1 MTDTPAIPAPIANGS
16 TPSLNKALAAVQA
29 EIPPV
34 AKGQTAKVDGTTKDG
49 RPVSYSYDYAD
60 LADCSQ
66 AILPLLGRNGLAFS
80 CRPDLIDGKFALI
93 YELLHESGESKGG
106 IFPLPSGGKPQE
118 LGGLLTYYRRYALC
132 SVTGLAPAG
141 DDDDAQSANTAHRFD
156 PRPAGAAF
164 DSATPAPPPARQAAP
179 APRPATVEVTPPQ
192 FRDFPVKP
200 LGLVTAD
207 APRRADHGEGDQ

>member
-1 MTDTPAIPAPIANGS
+1 MTDTPAIPAPMANGKP
-16 TPSLNKALAAVQA
+16 PSLDKAPAAVQA
-29 EIPPV
+29 GYPPA
-34 AKGQTAKVDGTTKDG
+34 AKRQTAKVDGTTKDG

-156 PRPAGAAF
+156 TPSAGAAF
-164 DSATPAPPPARQAAP
+164 DSAAPPPPPAPAPPPKPATAAAAP
-179 APRPATVEVTPPQ
+179 LEPDPPGHDPSGRIHGRDPA
-192 FRDFPVKP
+192 
-200 LGLVTAD
+200 
-207 APRRADHGEGDQ
+207 

>member
-16 TPSLNKALAAVQA
+16 TPSLDKALPAPLPTS
-29 EIPPV
+29 PPV

-49 RPVSYSYDYAD
+49 RPVSYSYDYAA

-132 SVTGLAPAG
+132 SLTRLGPAG
-141 DDDDAQSANTAHRFD
+141 HDDDAQSANTPHRFYTHS
-156 PRPAGAAF
+156 PTTAF
-164 DSATPAPPPARQAAP
+164 DSATPAPPAPPPPPPKPAPVEAAP
-179 APRPATVEVTPPQ
+179 LEPDDPWHDPIDRIDRRHEAT
-192 FRDFPVKP
+192 
-200 LGLVTAD
+200 
-207 APRRADHGEGDQ
+207 

>member
-1 MTDTPAIPAPIANGS
+1 MTDTPDPRLHPLRDA
-16 TPSLNKALAAVQA
+16 TPNLNPALARVQA

-34 AKGQTAKVDGTTKDG
+34 AKGQTAKADGPPKAG

-60 LADCSQ
+60 LAACPQ
-66 AILPLLGRNGLAFS
+66 AILPLLGRTGLAFS

-132 SVTGLAPAG
+132 SATGLAPAG
-141 DDDDAQSANTAHRFD
+141 DDDDAQSANTPHRF
-156 PRPAGAAF
+156 AKIG
-164 DSATPAPPPARQAAP
+164 
-179 APRPATVEVTPPQ
+179 
-192 FRDFPVKP
+192 
-200 LGLVTAD
+200 
-207 APRRADHGEGDQ
+207 RAHV

>member
-1 MTDTPAIPAPIANGS
+1 MADTPDTRLHPLRDA
-16 TPSLNKALAAVQA
+16 TPKLNAALARVQA

-34 AKGQTAKVDGTTKDG
+34 AKGQTAKVDGTTKVG

-66 AILPLLGRNGLAFS
+66 AILPLLGRNGLPFS

-118 LGGLLTYYRRYALC
+118 LGGLLPYYRRYALC
-132 SVTGLAPAG
+132 SVTGPAPAG
-141 DDDDAQSANTAHRFD
+141 EDDDAQSANTAHRVD
-156 PRPAGAAF
+156 TR
-164 DSATPAPPPARQAAP
+164 S
-179 APRPATVEVTPPQ
+179 
-192 FRDFPVKP
+192 
-200 LGLVTAD
+200 
-207 APRRADHGEGDQ
+207 

>member
-118 LGGLLTYYRRYALC
+118 LGGLLTYYRRYVLC
-132 SVTGLAPAG
+132 SVTGLAPAR
-141 DDDDAQSANTAHRFD
+141 DDYHAPSANNVHSDYSRLSI
-156 PRPAGAAF
+156 AAV
-164 DSATPAPPPARQAAP
+164 DSVTSAPPH
-179 APRPATVEVTPPQ
+179 PR
-192 FRDFPVKP
+192 
-200 LGLVTAD
+200 
-207 APRRADHGEGDQ
+207 